1 MVEVH
6 TVYVALML
14 HIAHGATIYMNLYL
28 YWYVSLLQD
37 ELHPQQVI
45 VENAVQRTQSRIARR
60 SLKR

>member
-1 MVEVH
+1 MCIAI
-6 TVYVALML
+6 YVASMWGYHMHDPLFVM
-14 HIAHGATIYMNLYL
+14 MC
-28 YWYVSLLQD
+28 VSLVQD